1 MEIEPIVDHEGIG
14 HRLVRKKG
22 IFKIVI
28 FYLSK
33 SDKNIQ
39 IFRFYKRHFPMLPTH
54 PEGS

>member
-39 IFRFYKRHFPMLPTH
+39 IFRYYKRAFPDVPHT

>member
-14 HRLVRKKG
+14 YRLVRKKG
-22 IFKIVI
+22 IFRIAK

>member
-39 IFRFYKRHFPMLPTH
+39 IFRFYKKAFSDVPHTP
-54 PEGS
+54 